1 MSLCRALITD
11 ALRAIRVLAPGD
23 EPHVDDLTTALG
35 MLSGLILDIHN
46 ARGPLLDVD
55 VSAATWIASENQRLR
70 IQLGDTAT
78 VTLPNAVPLY
88 VTWDPYDYGFSPPTP
103 LPPQG
108 VTGPA
113 DAVQFRAPRDG
124 ARIEIVAVTTALYFY
139 RADINTWVSA
149 YGLTLDVESPLN
161 ARYNHAL
168 IALLAESL
176 STVMPQAQ
184 LPPLML
190 ARISRARGV
199 IFTQVGA
206 DRDPVKATYF

>member
-1 MSLCRALITD
+1 M
-11 ALRAIRVLAPGD
+11 
-23 EPHVDDLTTALG
+23 
-35 MLSGLILDIHN
+35 
-46 ARGPLLDVD
+46 D

-113 DAVQFRAPRDG
+113 DGVQFRAPRDG

-139 RADINTWVSA
+139 RADINTWVAA
-149 YGLTLDVESPLN
+149 YGLTLDVECPLN

-176 STVMPQAQ
+176 APVMPQAQ